1 MTKEELEPLEKD
13 FIDFLVVNG
22 ITADEWKDL
31 QEHDTQKVDGVIEA
45 FSDVVFESIMRK
57 AQFLEIKTKEAIYA
71 FQCLAEK
78 LNMVGIRTNG
88 SSIDLT
94 QTPLKDAFEQKDKLA
109 IFQKEK
115 PYEKAREAELF
126 DLIQNGCEI
135 SDGKLFKELSLLYS
149 TTV

>member
-1 MTKEELEPLEKD
+1 MTKEELDPLEKE

-22 ITADEWKDL
+22 ITADEWKNL
-31 QEHDTQKVDGVIEA
+31 QDHDQKKVDAIIDA

-57 AQFLEIKTKEAIYA
+57 TQFLEIKTKEAIYA

-78 LNMVGIRTNG
+78 LNMVGIRTTEPT
-88 SSIDLT
+88 IDLT
-94 QTPLKDAFEQKDKLA
+94 KMSLENAYAQKDRLT

-115 PYEKAREAELF
+115 PYSQLREKELF

-135 SDGKLFKELSLLYS
+135 TEGKLFKELSLLYMK
-149 TTV
+149 VN